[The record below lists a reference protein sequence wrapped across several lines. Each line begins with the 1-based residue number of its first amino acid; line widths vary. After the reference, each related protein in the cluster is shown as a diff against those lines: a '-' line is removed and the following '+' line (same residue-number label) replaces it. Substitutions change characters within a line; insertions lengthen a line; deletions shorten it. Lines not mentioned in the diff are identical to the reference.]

1 MKVSEVSISRN
12 GFRLKTRRLSIT
24 SAFSDP
30 VDHRA
35 ALFVYGDKARNLN
48 FPAGESEHVTFSPEV
63 LNLLERRMAG
73 KPAGPDSRRVFLPVD
88 EVKKLY
94 ADGLS
99 IRQIAKHFG
108 CCWSTAQRSLKRAGV
123 I

>member
-1 MKVSEVSISRN
+1 
-12 GFRLKTRRLSIT
+12 LSIT
-24 SAFSDP
+24 AAFSDP

-35 ALFVYGDKARNLN
+35 ALFVYGDKARNSN
-48 FPAGESEHVTFSPEV
+48 FPARESEHVTLSPEV

-73 KPAGPDSRRVFLPVD
+73 KPAGPDSRRAFLPVD

-108 CCWSTAQRSLKRAGV
+108 CVWGTVERALKRED
-123 I
+123 

>member
-1 MKVSEVSISRN
+1 MKVSSISRN

-48 FPAGESEHVTFSPEV
+48 FPARESEHVTFSPEV

-73 KPAGPDSRRVFLPVD
+73 KPAGPDIATRL
-88 EVKKLY
+88 
-94 ADGLS
+94 AGLS
-99 IRQIAKHFG
+99 CDSCLLFHPVP
-108 CCWSTAQRSLKRAGV
+108 L
-123 I
+123 